1 MQVSTDGGAV
11 LGLGAVFTLM
21 IVTLGPIK
29 ILGPFAQATHEDDPA
44 TARKIAFQA
53 FLFSIAAVL
62 ISALAGLSL
71 LNKWHISVPGLE
83 LAGGIIFLIIGLR
96 IVLEQ
101 YQPPAPAVHAT
112 PPASTTA
119 AALRLTFPTIITPYG
134 IAAVMVLLA
143 RSHEAARTTSIVLV
157 VVLVMVLNLLA
168 MLGARKIMGGITL
181 MILRIVGAVLGVL
194 QVALA
199 VEMILRSLAD
209 LGVLHG

>member
-1 MQVSTDGGAV
+1 MQGSPDGTV

-21 IVTLGPIK
+21 VVTLGPIK
-29 ILGPFAQATHEDDPA
+29 ILGPFAQATSEDDPA
-44 TARKIAFQA
+44 TTRVIAFKA

-62 ISALAGLSL
+62 ISALAGLGL

-83 LAGGIIFLIIGLR
+83 LSGGIIFLIIGLR

-101 YQPPAPAVHAT
+101 YQPPAPAVHPT
-112 PPASTTA
+112 PPANTTA

-143 RSHEAARTTSIVLV
+143 RSPDVRRTSMIVLV

-168 MLGARKIMGGITL
+168 MLGSRKVMGGVTL
-181 MILRIVGAVLGVL
+181 MILRIVGSVLGVL

-199 VEMILRSLAD
+199 VEMILRSLTD
-209 LGVLHG
+209 LGVLHA